1 MEEGFYITAGLAAPT
16 MNGTGNKYSSSGYFP
31 PGPFQQVISGL
42 SPTTKYY
49 YQAFIYRSLGGFS
62 YGIWQSFTTASASTP
77 STNSV
82 PGVETGPTN
91 TITDLT
97 TTSVTLKGGL
107 TNSGGVT
114 VTNLGFYLNT
124 TANQP
129 NGSGVKYSAPG
140 SSYSTGPFTNTITGL
155 SPGTT
160 YYYRAFAQNSVGA
173 GYGANEYSFSTVA
186 KPGST
191 ISVTGTTSFTYSGS
205 PQGPDTSTV
214 GGSGGTVSYSYSGTS
229 GTTYGPNNTK
239 PTMAGSYTVTA
250 TVAADAYYDA
260 ASSSAVNF
268 TIGKAALTLTGITA
282 TSIPYGQTLST
293 SVVEG
298 TARNAAGVQVYG
310 QWEYQNS
317 GTTPPVGTN
326 AYGVTFL
333 PNDSANYNSA
343 DGTVSLTVTARVDF
357 TYTINNGE
365 VTITGY
371 TGTGGA
377 VIIPRTIVGYPV
389 TAIGDGA
396 FLEKSSITSVT
407 IPDSVTSIGN
417 GAFRKCTGLT
427 NLIIPDSVTSI
438 AGGAFMECSGL
449 TSATI
454 PDSVTSI
461 GGSAFKDCSNLTN
474 VTIGT
479 GVTSIGSFAFFGC
492 SRLTNL
498 SIPDGVQ
505 AIQNSTFE
513 RCYGLTNLT
522 IGTGVTRIGE
532 KALLDCSSL
541 TSLTIPNNVT
551 SIEGSAFSG
560 CTTLGSLAIGS
571 GVTNV
576 GTNAF
581 YNCRGLP
588 NLTIPNNVTSIGAS
602 AFGGCN
608 GLTNL
613 TIGSGVTHIASSTF
627 YACTNLPSVIIPN
640 TVTTV
645 GTNAFYYCTSL
656 TNLTIGSGVTN
667 ISGNA
672 FKNSSHLAAVN
683 FLQSAP
689 PAVASSSFSGVVS
702 NAIGYYPAVY
712 SGAWSNTTIAGLTL
726 MPAVTPKLDQAIT
739 YT

>member
-1 MEEGFYITAGLAAPT
+1 
-16 MNGTGNKYSSSGYFP
+16 
-31 PGPFQQVISGL
+31 
-42 SPTTKYY
+42 
-49 YQAFIYRSLGGFS
+49 
-62 YGIWQSFTTASASTP
+62 
-77 STNSV
+77 
-82 PGVETGPTN
+82 
-91 TITDLT
+91 
-97 TTSVTLKGGL
+97 
-107 TNSGGVT
+107 
-114 VTNLGFYLNT
+114 
-124 TANQP
+124 
-129 NGSGVKYSAPG
+129 
-140 SSYSTGPFTNTITGL
+140 
-155 SPGTT
+155 PGTT

-407 IPDSVTSIGN
+407 IPDSVTSIGD

-427 NLIIPDSVTSI
+427 NLTIPDSVTSI

-581 YNCRGLP
+581 YNCRGLSS
-588 NLTIPNNVTSIGAS
+588 LTIPNNVTSIGAS

-627 YACTNLPSVIIPN
+627 YACTNLPSV
-640 TVTTV
+640 
-645 GTNAFYYCTSL
+645 
-656 TNLTIGSGVTN
+656 
-667 ISGNA
+667 
-672 FKNSSHLAAVN
+672 
-683 FLQSAP
+683 
-689 PAVASSSFSGVVS
+689 
-702 NAIGYYPAVY
+702 
-712 SGAWSNTTIAGLTL
+712 
-726 MPAVTPKLDQAIT
+726 
-739 YT
+739 